1 MKTVKVKSY
10 PRLIKDHYLKMYEG
24 AEVWFNSFSTAA
36 LNGRTSHPAVF
47 MTVERD
53 AGTHSIRG
61 CVEGWE
67 D

>member
-1 MKTVKVKSY
+1 
-10 PRLIKDHYLKMYEG
+10 
-24 AEVWFNSFSTAA
+24 
-36 LNGRTSHPAVF
+36 

-67 D
+67 DWLHEGQSLKA